1 MQELIVESLDQEGR
15 GVARRDGKAVFIE
28 GALPGEVVTCNPYRR
43 KPTYEIATL
52 VTVVKPSAARV
63 TPRCP
68 YFGLCG
74 GCALQH
80 LDVRAQVATKQ
91 RVLEDSLWHIGRLR
105 PGSILP
111 AVHGPAWGY
120 RHRARLTVR
129 YVPKKGG
136 ALVGFH
142 ERRSSYVADM
152 RSCEVLPPAIAAL
165 IAPLRGL
172 VNGLSIRAR
181 LPQIEVAVGDGAAV
195 LVLRVLEEPDP
206 ADAALLREFADRHGV
221 WLYLQR
227 GGPDSAQPFHPA
239 GDAGLYYDLPEFGLR
254 IPFGPT
260 EFTQVNHAA
269 NRVLVRRALALL
281 DPRPGERV
289 ADLFCGIG
297 NFSLAIARSGAAV
310 TGIEGSAG
318 LVRRAA
324 ANAGMNGVAE
334 TARFVAMDLYKL
346 PMDRF
351 LELGAFDRMLLDPP
365 RDGAIEVLK
374 ALPEPAPR
382 RIVYVSCSP
391 DTLARDASVL
401 VNSRGYQLSAA
412 GVVNVFPH
420 TAHVESVAVFDR

>member
-1 MQELIVESLDQEGR
+1 MRRILDSA
-15 GVARRDGKAVFIE
+15 VARRDGKAVFIE

-52 VTVVKPSAARV
+52 GAVVRPSAARV
-63 TPRCP
+63 IPRCP
-68 YFGLCG
+68 YFGRCG

-80 LDVRAQVATKQ
+80 LDVRAQVAAKQ
-91 RVLEDSLWHIGRLR
+91 RVLENSLWHIGRLR
-105 PGSILP
+105 PESMLP

-152 RSCEVLPPAIAAL
+152 KSCEVLPPAIAAL
-165 IAPLRGL
+165 IEPLRGL

-181 LPQIEVAVGDGAAV
+181 LPQIEVAVGDVSAV
-195 LVLRVLEEPDP
+195 LVFRVLEEPGP
-206 ADAALLREFADRHGV
+206 ADAAALRDFADRHGV

-239 GDAGLYYDLPEFGLR
+239 ENADLHYDLPEFDLR

-297 NFSLAIARSGAAV
+297 NFSLAIARSGALV
-310 TGIEGSAG
+310 TGIEGSAA
-318 LVRRAA
+318 LVRRASD
-324 ANAGMNGVAE
+324 NAGLNGLSG
-334 TARFVAMDLYKL
+334 TARFIAMDLYKL
-346 PMDRF
+346 PLERF
-351 LELGAFDRMLLDPP
+351 LDLGPFDRVLLDPP
-365 RDGAIEVLK
+365 RDGAIEVAK
-374 ALPEPAPR
+374 TLPEPAPR

-401 VNSRGYQLSAA
+401 VNARGYRLIAA
-412 GVVNVFPH
+412 GVVNMFPH
-420 TAHVESVAVFDR
+420 TAHVESIAVFDR

>member
-1 MQELIVESLDQEGR
+1 
-15 GVARRDGKAVFIE
+15 
-28 GALPGEVVTCNPYRR
+28 
-43 KPTYEIATL
+43 
-52 VTVVKPSAARV
+52 
-63 TPRCP
+63 
-68 YFGLCG
+68 
-74 GCALQH
+74 
-80 LDVRAQVATKQ
+80 
-91 RVLEDSLWHIGRLR
+91 
-105 PGSILP
+105 
-111 AVHGPAWGY
+111 
-120 RHRARLTVR
+120 
-129 YVPKKGG
+129 
-136 ALVGFH
+136 
-142 ERRSSYVADM
+142 M
-152 RSCEVLPPAIAAL
+152 RSCEVLPPAISAL
-165 IAPLRGL
+165 IEPLRGL

-181 LPQIEVAVGDGAAV
+181 LPQIEVAVGDAAAV

-221 WLYLQR
+221 CLYLQR

-324 ANAGMNGVAE
+324 ANAGMNGLSEA
-334 TARFVAMDLYKL
+334 ARFVAMDLYKL

-365 RDGAIEVLK
+365 RDGAVEVLK

-382 RIVYVSCSP
+382 RLVYVSCSP

-401 VNSRGYQLSAA
+401 VNARGYQLSAA

>member
-1 MQELIVESLDQEGR
+1 
-15 GVARRDGKAVFIE
+15 
-28 GALPGEVVTCNPYRR
+28 
-43 KPTYEIATL
+43 
-52 VTVVKPSAARV
+52 
-63 TPRCP
+63 
-68 YFGLCG
+68 
-74 GCALQH
+74 
-80 LDVRAQVATKQ
+80 
-91 RVLEDSLWHIGRLR
+91 
-105 PGSILP
+105 
-111 AVHGPAWGY
+111 
-120 RHRARLTVR
+120 
-129 YVPKKGG
+129 
-136 ALVGFH
+136 
-142 ERRSSYVADM
+142 M

-324 ANAGMNGVAE
+324 ANAGMNGLAE

-351 LELGAFDRMLLDPP
+351 LELGTFDRMLLDPP